1 MTCRRAG
8 EWGDLILRQFKRT
21 FSKKVKTKRLKKMLQ
36 ALNFDPDVRSRH
48 YGYNIDGDVEEV
60 EELSIFVDGIGGE
73 EFDEEE
79 EF

>member
-1 MTCRRAG
+1 
-8 EWGDLILRQFKRT
+8 
-21 FSKKVKTKRLKKMLQ
+21 MLQ